1 MQINYLVRQG
11 VAKSRITRQLGIS
24 RQSMYN
30 HLKRLEPFP
39 KRVTYYSPREQDG
52 TPYTGATQC
61 VGRNRHSLLRWRG
74 WFTET

>member
-39 KRVTYYSPREQDG
+39 KRVTYYSP
-52 TPYTGATQC
+52 P
-61 VGRNRHSLLRWRG
+61 
-74 WFTET
+74 